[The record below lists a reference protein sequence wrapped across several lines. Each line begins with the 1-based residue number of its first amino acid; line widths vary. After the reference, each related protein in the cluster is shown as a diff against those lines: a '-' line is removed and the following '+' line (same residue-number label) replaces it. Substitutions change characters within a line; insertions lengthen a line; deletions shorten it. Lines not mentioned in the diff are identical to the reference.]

1 MADSGVYDRWY
12 RTVDGKRVASAEHG
26 QGKRWQARWRDESGR
41 QRKQNHDRRADAE
54 RALAMVKADL
64 HRGSTSTRLPAR

>member
-1 MADSGVYDRWY
+1 MAESGVYDRWY

-41 QRKQNHDRRADAE
+41 QRKQNHDRRGRWPWLGQTFSA
-54 RALAMVKADL
+54 
-64 HRGSTSTRLPAR
+64 GSTSTRPPAK